1 MVVDKQLTVIII
13 FLALMFTIAGILVM
27 GAVPKIFENADI
39 SNQTQGILNQT
50 QIQLHEDASRN
61 NQTLF
66 EMRHEEKGRTIQT
79 AHNDMQLQKLADKL
93 MGFINAS
100 TERSEIGQQE
110 RQAILGNVLEL
121 QTEVKNLTKSIES
134 NTEQILNLT
143 QNDYSGATAH
153 REMSTMHHD
162 KILELMDGLDQN
174 LNQNFTELKQ
184 IK

>member
-1 MVVDKQLTVIII
+1 MDRQLVIIII
-13 FLALMFTIAGILVM
+13 FLAIVFSFASVLVM
-27 GAVPKIFENADI
+27 GAVPKIFENAEI

-50 QIQLHEDASRN
+50 QVQLPEDASRN

-66 EMRHEEKGRTIQT
+66 EMRHEEQGRTNQT
-79 AHNDMQLQKLADKL
+79 KHNDMQLQRVTDRL
-93 MGFINAS
+93 MPFINAS
-100 TERSEIGQQE
+100 VERSEIGQQE

-121 QTEVKNLTKSIES
+121 QTEVKNLTKSIEL

-143 QNDYSGATAH
+143 KNDYTGATSH

-174 LNQNFTELKQ
+174 LKGNFTELKPQ